1 MGLDCSHDAPRPPL
15 AKRWTSIEAMTARC
29 ARCNRPVLNPVM
41 LGEKGY
47 ERGYGP
53 VCAGKVAPERYGPSA
68 KPKRVRLFTVSRKQ
82 QTKAEEAQMDLLDEQ
97 SMAHCA

>member
-1 MGLDCSHDAPRPPL
+1 
-15 AKRWTSIEAMTARC
+15 MTARC

-53 VCAGKVAPERYGPSA
+53 VCAGKVAPARYGPPA
-68 KPKRVRLFTVSRKQ
+68 KPKRLRLFTVSRKQ
-82 QTKAEEAQMDLLDEQ
+82 QTKAEAAQMDLLEEL
-97 SMAHCA
+97 STAHCA